1 MGPIPAVAEPH
12 CGSGCGVS
20 SAGSGSG
27 TGATD
32 GGGADV
38 FAGAD
43 AFVGADVFV
52 GADLP
57 GTDMDC
63 VVGLGS
69 AGVLNTVVLPVA
81 ACEATRARVVQS
93 QPPTIAAQIT
103 SADTRATPTTYSDGK
118 SPDQQVGA
126 ALALPSPN
134 H

>member
-1 MGPIPAVAEPH
+1 M
-12 CGSGCGVS
+12 SN
-20 SAGSGSG
+20 AGSGSG
-27 TGATD
+27 AGAANGCGAD
-32 GGGADV
+32 VFAGADVFGGADV

-43 AFVGADVFV
+43 VLDTDVD
-52 GADLP
+52 A
-57 GTDMDC
+57 
-63 VVGLGS
+63 VVVLGS
-69 AGVLNTVVLPVA
+69 AVVFNTVVLPVA

>member
-1 MGPIPAVAEPH
+1 M
-12 CGSGCGVS
+12 S
-20 SAGSGSG
+20 SAGSGNG

-38 FAGAD
+38 L
-43 AFVGADVFV
+43 VGVDVFV

-63 VVGLGS
+63 VVVLGS
-69 AGVLNTVVLPVA
+69 AGVFNTVVLPVA

-103 SADTRATPTTYSDGK
+103 SADTRATPTTHSDGK

>member
-1 MGPIPAVAEPH
+1 
-12 CGSGCGVS
+12 VS

-27 TGATD
+27 TGAAD
-32 GGGADV
+32 GSGADVLVGADV

-52 GADLP
+52 GAGVLD
-57 GTDMDC
+57 TEVDC
-63 VVGLGS
+63 VVVRGS
-69 AGVLNTVVLPVA
+69 AVVLNTVVLPVT
-81 ACEATRARVVQS
+81 ACEPTRARVVQS

>member
-1 MGPIPAVAEPH
+1 M
-12 CGSGCGVS
+12 S
-20 SAGSGSG
+20 SAGSGNG

-38 FAGAD
+38 L
-43 AFVGADVFV
+43 VGVDVFV

-63 VVGLGS
+63 VVVLGN

>member
-1 MGPIPAVAEPH
+1 M
-12 CGSGCGVS
+12 S

-27 TGATD
+27 TGAPD

-38 FAGAD
+38 LVGAADGLGAD
-43 AFVGADVFV
+43 GPGKDV
-52 GADLP
+52 DR
-57 GTDMDC
+57 
-63 VVGLGS
+63 VVVPGS
-69 AGVLNTVVLPVA
+69 AVVFNTVVLPVA
-81 ACEATRARVVQS
+81 ACEAVRARVVQS